1 MFFCLLIKYDFH
13 NLVPMDRKE
22 QRKIFAKLKREK
34 ENVLKLKLVE
44 KYPTI
49 HRMYKN
55 GELTLKQA
63 HDGAQSEHLNINTFK
78 SKGTKGFI
86 THSTKINK
94 KPSTHTLPFSKNP
107 IGTNSEFNITFDEVN
122 KMSFSEFKEFIL
134 SVRKFLLNQWDNHN
148 IPPNIGKDIK
158 GVIDDIQN
166 LIDFDI
172 NKLYRKGDN
181 IYEYIISN
189 DYHFGS
195 SCNQFQPSLHKTK
208 SKGISMYDV
217 IKEPSLELK
226 WLRTFVRCLKND
238 KMYMVSK
245 RLSSKKELLEL
256 DLEKIGL
263 IIFPS
268 KNEDNLTYSKS
279 EVEQLRNN
287 VLSEYHFKNI
297 QSEYDSTENFDV
309 RYYNKSE
316 KIVKHIIH
324 ILRVGFSN
332 TPINFSPLVGRY
344 LYEKYLPNE
353 GGIVY
358 DSSAGWGGRLMASIC
373 SSTDVNYIG
382 CDVNSNI
389 FETDSYNRIGEFID
403 EELNVKSNFKVHKIS
418 STKFDTTDDYKNN
431 VGKVDLVLTSP
442 PYFDTEQYSEDSEQS
457 YKLYPSYNEWIN
469 IFIKDT
475 FQIAYDLLK
484 KGGVLLLNIAD
495 TKELPLEIDTLTV
508 LEKIGFEFQYE
519 IGMKMQR
526 FLGLDTEKIF
536 NRYYDEERLK
546 YIKVEPILKF
556 IKH

>member
-1 MFFCLLIKYDFH
+1 
-13 NLVPMDRKE
+13 MDRE
-22 QRKIFAKLKREK
+22 ERKIFSKLKRKK
-34 ENVLKLKLVE
+34 ENELKLKLVE

-63 HDGAQSEHLNINTFK
+63 YDGAQSELLNINTFK
-78 SKGTKGFI
+78 GKGTKGFI
-86 THSTKINK
+86 THSTKITK
-94 KPSTHTLPFSKNP
+94 ETSTHTLPFGKNP
-107 IGTNSEFNITFDEVN
+107 IGTNSEFNISFDEVN
-122 KMSFSEFKEFIL
+122 KMNFSEFKEFIL

-148 IPPNIGKDIK
+148 IPPYIGKDKEGI
-158 GVIDDIQN
+158 VSDIQS

-172 NKLYRKGDN
+172 DKLYLKGDN
-181 IYEYIISN
+181 IYEYIINN

-217 IKEPSLELK
+217 VREPSLELK
-226 WLRTFVRCLKND
+226 WLRTFVRCLKSD
-238 KMYMVSK
+238 RMYVISK
-245 RLSSKKELLEL
+245 RLSSKKKLLEL
-256 DLEKIGL
+256 DLEKVGL
-263 IIFPS
+263 ILFPN
-268 KNEDNLTYSKS
+268 KTKDNLTFSKS
-279 EVEQLRNN
+279 EVEKLRNN
-287 VLSEYHFKNI
+287 VLSDYHFKNI

-332 TPINFSPLVGRY
+332 IPINFSPLVGRY
-344 LYEKYLPNE
+344 LYEKYLPKE

-358 DSSAGWGGRLMASIC
+358 DSSAGWGGRLIGAIC
-373 SSTDVNYIG
+373 STKNINYIG

-389 FETDSYNRIGEFID
+389 FESDSYNRIGEFIE
-403 EELNVKSNFKVHKIS
+403 EELDIKSNFKVHKMS
-418 STKFDTTDDYKNN
+418 STKFDTTNDYKNN
-431 VGKVDLVLTSP
+431 LGKVDLVLTSP
-442 PYFDTEQYSEDSEQS
+442 PYFDTEEYSEDSEQS

-469 IFIKDT
+469 GYIKDT

-484 KGGVLLLNIAD
+484 PNGILLLNIAD

-526 FLGLDTEKIF
+526 FLGLDTEKIY
-536 NRYYDEERLK
+536 NRYYDEEREK
-546 YIKVEPILKF
+546 YVKVEPIMKF
-556 IKH
+556 IKK